1 MNQVFAGGVALIIA
15 LILWSSKK
23 QLKGSAFFKSQK
35 DSSVKMNRVA
45 LWEISFLILAQ
56 LLLLLKQV
64 IDAASWLDF
73 PPQQ

>member
-1 MNQVFAGGVALIIA
+1 M
-15 LILWSSKK
+15 K
-23 QLKGSAFFKSQK
+23 AFGIVEQRRLGCAIPGIMPRDVKSQK

-56 LLLLLKQV
+56 LFLLLKQV

>member
-1 MNQVFAGGVALIIA
+1 MKAFGIVEQRRLGCA
-15 LILWSSKK
+15 IL
-23 QLKGSAFFKSQK
+23 GIMPRDVKSQEV
-35 DSSVKMNRVA
+35 SSAKMNRVA